1 MDIIM
6 QIKFFAK
13 DNEGKEYKIISDSS
27 LFKDYNRVYIY
38 DIEGEL
44 LDEITFKVKDL
55 YGRKT

>member
-1 MDIIM
+1 M